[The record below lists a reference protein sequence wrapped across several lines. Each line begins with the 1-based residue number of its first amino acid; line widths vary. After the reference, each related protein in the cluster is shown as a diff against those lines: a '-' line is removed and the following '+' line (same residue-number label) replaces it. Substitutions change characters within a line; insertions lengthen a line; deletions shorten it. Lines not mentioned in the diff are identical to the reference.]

1 MGVSVGSGVGV
12 GVAVSSGVGVAVG
25 RGVFVGVFVAI
36 GVGVLVGVGGIVGL
50 LFPQPAIDM
59 AMSRTIRGLPSKRT
73 YFFLRLEFIGISP
86 DAK

>member
-1 MGVSVGSGVGV
+1 
-12 GVAVSSGVGVAVG
+12 
-25 RGVFVGVFVAI
+25 
-36 GVGVLVGVGGIVGL
+36 
-50 LFPQPAIDM
+50 M